1 MDKKQ
6 TEKKPESGLGEFW
19 DKWIADLEEDEKAV
33 AALREKR
40 KQEGTGYE
48 NGDKG

>member
-6 TEKKPESGLGEFW
+6 LDKKPESGLGEFW
-19 DKWIADLEEDEKAV
+19 DKWLEDLEEDEKAV